1 MVKLSELQLK
11 EVIGASDGKR
21 LGYIFDLEINPELGR
36 VEAIILSNKS
46 KQQIFAKPE
55 EFIISW
61 SQIVTIG
68 LDVILVQYD
77 VVSV

>member
-21 LGYIFDLEINPELGR
+21 LGYIFDLEINPELGK

-77 VVSV
+77 AVSV